1 MTKDEEE
8 AQQRSV
14 RIDQILEELKL
25 KTDDLHEL
33 ARQAK
38 AHARQMVSDSRE
50 QRRFMTELRAKW
62 KKA

>member
-8 AQQRSV
+8 AQRRSV
-14 RIDQILEELKL
+14 RIDHILEELKL

-33 ARQAK
+33 AKQATGR
-38 AHARQMVSDSRE
+38 ARQMLSDSLAQRRSIAE
-50 QRRFMTELRAKW
+50 QRTKL

>member
-33 ARQAK
+33 AKQAK

>member
-1 MTKDEEE
+1 VTKDEEE

-14 RIDQILEELKL
+14 RIDHILEELKL

-38 AHARQMVSDSRE
+38 AHARQMVSDSRAH
-50 QRRFMTELRAKW
+50 RRFIAEERTKF

>member
-1 MTKDEEE
+1 MTNDEEE
-8 AQQRSV
+8 AQQRYL
-14 RIDQILEELKL
+14 RIDHILEELKL

-33 ARQAK
+33 AKQAK

-50 QRRFMTELRAKW
+50 QRRFIAEQRVKF

>member
-8 AQQRSV
+8 AQQRSSH
-14 RIDQILEELKL
+14 IDQILEELKL

-33 ARQAK
+33 AQQAK
-38 AHARQMVSDSRE
+38 ARARQMISNSRA
-50 QRRFMTELRAKW
+50 QRRFMAEERTKL